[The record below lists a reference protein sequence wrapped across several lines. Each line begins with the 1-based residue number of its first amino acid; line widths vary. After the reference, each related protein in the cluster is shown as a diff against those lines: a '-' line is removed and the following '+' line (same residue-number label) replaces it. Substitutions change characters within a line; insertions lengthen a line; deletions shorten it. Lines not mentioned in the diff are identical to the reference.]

1 MRRAGVALAIAAG
14 AALAAAA
21 PPHARPHPHSRAALW
36 PTFERLVAGFPIAD
50 DSGHAFTFPLL
61 GGFEHPR
68 PQLADID
75 GDGDLDLFVQEYP
88 GRLIYFERTGP
99 DGISPA
105 SYTWRSDRWLGLDV
119 GEWSR
124 LVDADGDGDL
134 DLFAESPYSYMRW
147 YRNDGGKRA
156 ARMVVVADSVRD
168 VNGAPIFADR
178 QNIAQFAD
186 LDCNG
191 KLDMMLGRVDGTV
204 ARYEMASLDS
214 AGPRF
219 RHLIDRFEG
228 IQIIGGD
235 ANQNGPPGPTL
246 HGANTMALVDV
257 DGDGDRDILW
267 GDFFEPG
274 ILWIRNNGSC
284 AAPSMRETPIPF
296 PPGSPLR
303 TSGYNAPAVADLD
316 GDGRLDLLVGVIGG
330 AYDPSTTSTANL
342 YLMTQPAPGQWTIR
356 TRRFLDML
364 DVGSESSPAL
374 GDIDGDGDLDLVIG
388 NKTEPGAAGT
398 ASLYFLRNTGTAK
411 APAFRQSGTLPVAP
425 GYHYAPALAD
435 LDGDGKL
442 DLILG
447 TWRDAVQ
454 YYRNDG
460 TASAPHF
467 ALADSALVKITRG
480 SHTTPALADL
490 DGDGDLDL
498 VVGESSG
505 TLNYYRND
513 GTRTAPRFTL
523 VSDEWLGVKAG
534 ARAVPRLVDLD
545 GDRLLDLVI
554 GTQAGPPLVYRNT
567 GTKTQPAFAAE
578 TATVDWPQ
586 FSAPA
591 FGDLDGDGR
600 VDLLVGNAGGG
611 LVYFHQLR

>member
-1 MRRAGVALAIAAG
+1 MKRLG
-14 AALAAAA
+14 AALALAACAGALPAASPQA
-21 PPHARPHPHSRAALW
+21 PAPQEPSRW
-36 PTFERLVAGFPIAD
+36 PAFERLVAGFPVTD
-50 DSGHAFTFPLL
+50 DSGRAYTFPLL

-68 PQLADID
+68 PQLVDID
-75 GDGDLDLFVQEYP
+75 GDGDLDLFIQEYP
-88 GRLIYFERTGP
+88 GRLIFFERTGA
-99 DGISPA
+99 DGTSPA
-105 SYTWRSDRWLGLDV
+105 SYSWRSDRWQDLDV

-124 LVDADGDGDL
+124 FVDADGDGDL
-134 DLFAESPYSYMRW
+134 DLFAESPYSYIRW
-147 YRNDGGKRA
+147 YRNDGGPRA
-156 ARMVVVADSVRD
+156 ARLVMAADSVRD
-168 VNGAPIFADR
+168 VDGAPIFADR
-178 QNIAQFAD
+178 QNIPQFAD

-191 KLDMMLGRVDGTV
+191 RLDLMLGRVDGTV
-204 ARYEMASLDS
+204 TRYEMASLDS
-214 AGPRF
+214 ARGPTF
-219 RHLIDRFEG
+219 RHLVDRFEG

-257 DGDGDRDILW
+257 DADGDRDILW

-274 ILWIRNNGSC
+274 LLWIRNNGSC
-284 AAPSMRETPIPF
+284 AAPNLRDTPIPF
-296 PPGSPLR
+296 PPGKPLR

-330 AYDPSTTSTANL
+330 AYDPSTTARANL
-342 YLMTQPAPGQWTIR
+342 YLLTQPTTGAWTVR
-356 TRRFLDML
+356 TRQFLDAL

-388 NKTEPGAAGT
+388 NKIEPGPAGS
-398 ASLYFLRNTGTAK
+398 ASLYLLRNVGSAK
-411 APAFRQSGTLPVAP
+411 APSFRSAGTLAVAP

-435 LDGDGKL
+435 LDGDGRP

-454 YYRNDG
+454 FYRNDG
-460 TASAPHF
+460 SPSAPHF
-467 ALADSALVKITRG
+467 TLADSALVRITRG
-480 SHTTPALADL
+480 SHTTPSLADL

-505 TLNYYRND
+505 SLNYYRND
-513 GTRTAPRFTL
+513 GTPSAPRFTL

-534 ARAVPRLVDLD
+534 ARAVPRLVDFD
-545 GDRLLDLVI
+545 GDGLIDLVV
-554 GTQAGPPLVYRNT
+554 GRQAGPPLVYRNT
-567 GTKTQPAFAAE
+567 GTR
-578 TATVDWPQ
+578 TAPELTADPVVVDWPP

-600 VDLLVGNAGGG
+600 LDVLVGNAGGG
-611 LVYFHQLR
+611 VVYFHQQR